1 MGTTSTKPH
10 PPTLYGQPLPEN
22 WRELVVPDPNRPGPD
37 RWRVM
42 PNSIA
47 VWAIVGHL
55 QALGD
60 EFTANTIAQTAD
72 DFRVPISAVTTA
84 LAYYEENRE
93 AIDTLLAINAA
104 AVA

>member
-1 MGTTSTKPH
+1 MPTTSTKPQQ
-10 PPTLYGQPLPEN
+10 PTLYGQPLPEN
-22 WRELVVPDPNRPGPD
+22 WRELVVPDPHRPGPD

-60 EFTANTIAQTAD
+60 EFTAQTIVQAAE
-72 DFRVPISAVTTA
+72 DFRLPVSAVTTA
-84 LAYYEENRE
+84 LAYYEENRG
-93 AIDTLLAINAA
+93 AIDTRLAINAA